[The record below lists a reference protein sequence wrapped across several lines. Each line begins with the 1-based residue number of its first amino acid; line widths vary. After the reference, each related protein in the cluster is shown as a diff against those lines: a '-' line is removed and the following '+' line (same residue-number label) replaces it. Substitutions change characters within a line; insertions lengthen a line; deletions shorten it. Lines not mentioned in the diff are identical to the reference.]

1 MSPTPSSSISA
12 LARVAIMTGLAFS
25 FLPTLGHA
33 SAAPMAQRT
42 RTSNA
47 LTIARPKARLAAPRL
62 TATTAFSKNPVVS
75 RAPRTRHS
83 LIPKS
88 TMAPGAR
95 TFEATK
101 EMKQMDSNSALLD
114 EILTD
119 ISLLSKEGEL
129 MQRPSVST
137 VFYTVL
143 SATLLS
149 IVSPWAFPEAIT
161 EVLVPTSASII
172 AVCTTAAEFQGK
184 DATADAKEVAA
195 VATAQA
201 ARAEAY
207 LSRAEKAKAIMP
219 AMVGTSATAATLCLI
234 FPALMAGGAAVN
246 PLFVTLCPIISTA
259 AAAWGAAALKETE
272 AQGQL
277 ALGKVDSDRIISVRE
292 ASTPELKEKAF
303 KQRLN
308 SILRV
313 TVPSILIGFL
323 MPGDFIFKAIVS
335 SAVAAVA
342 TAYNLA
348 EAETVTA
355 EVTLKVAFIA
365 KSAAQAD
372 VFANKAAAESSLLP
386 FTSALAG
393 VGVALAAAMVEI
405 QPVVAGFLPLFGAV
419 ASGVATAAGT
429 RAEMDAT
436 STRLAFRDSGIR
448 KVAPPATIPNLFAN
462 VVPELFQ
469 AALVR
474 GFEISLDS
482 AKQAIGL
489 NVSNSN
495 AAAAVPKTY
504 DTQLKPPSSAA
515 GARVVGASGISG
527 RGSNPAVIDEV
538 SMSYEPMISQSEKLS
553 KRQRLRRF
561 FSKRLGRDS
570 SAVKEQRELLSK
582 LES

>member
-1 MSPTPSSSISA
+1 MLPKYLSEKLDGHRFQNRDWARKGSTDLDMLEECAGRLAEKYAQKSGRNKSPIRYALISNICISNMKSRDLKRYPPEIPVLPRCCRLPETIQELFVSAGDVGKVAPSALNAVHLLPTMSPTPSSSISA

-184 DATADAKEVAA
+184 DATADAKE
-195 VATAQA
+195 
-201 ARAEAY
+201 
-207 LSRAEKAKAIMP
+207 
-219 AMVGTSATAATLCLI
+219 
-234 FPALMAGGAAVN
+234 
-246 PLFVTLCPIISTA
+246 
-259 AAAWGAAALKETE
+259 
-272 AQGQL
+272 
-277 ALGKVDSDRIISVRE
+277 
-292 ASTPELKEKAF
+292 
-303 KQRLN
+303 
-308 SILRV
+308 
-313 TVPSILIGFL
+313 
-323 MPGDFIFKAIVS
+323 
-335 SAVAAVA
+335 
-342 TAYNLA
+342 
-348 EAETVTA
+348 
-355 EVTLKVAFIA
+355 
-365 KSAAQAD
+365 
-372 VFANKAAAESSLLP
+372 
-386 FTSALAG
+386 
-393 VGVALAAAMVEI
+393 
-405 QPVVAGFLPLFGAV
+405 
-419 ASGVATAAGT
+419 
-429 RAEMDAT
+429 
-436 STRLAFRDSGIR
+436 
-448 KVAPPATIPNLFAN
+448 
-462 VVPELFQ
+462 
-469 AALVR
+469 
-474 GFEISLDS
+474 
-482 AKQAIGL
+482 
-489 NVSNSN
+489 
-495 AAAAVPKTY
+495 
-504 DTQLKPPSSAA
+504 
-515 GARVVGASGISG
+515 
-527 RGSNPAVIDEV
+527 
-538 SMSYEPMISQSEKLS
+538 
-553 KRQRLRRF
+553 
-561 FSKRLGRDS
+561 
-570 SAVKEQRELLSK
+570 
-582 LES
+582 